1 MSNTITAFSVMDTGT
16 GMVDSYY
23 FDTSNPDSE
32 VVHFDSFAISAQ
44 GEAPLEENNV
54 LEKLAGYSTG
64 YSDQDGGVAEIVSYN
79 ADNEKFYVVNGKEK
93 MLDIVS
99 VSGLTA
105 DGENQSMTMEKRIDV
120 SRMIEG
126 FTFGDITSVAVDTA
140 NDRIAVAVQAADY
153 QAPGAI
159 LLLNYDGTYAAH
171 YEAGVQPDMITFSPT
186 GAMC

>member
-1 MSNTITAFSVMDTGT
+1 M
-16 GMVDSYY
+16 
-23 FDTSNPDSE
+23 
-32 VVHFDSFAISAQ
+32 
-44 GEAPLEENNV
+44 
-54 LEKLAGYSTG
+54 
-64 YSDQDGGVAEIVSYN
+64 AEIVSYN

-171 YEAGVQPDMITFSPT
+171 YEAGVQPI
-186 GAMC
+186 